1 MRDTKDLY
9 NSAFEKVQMREG
21 RKDEIRDMIKETSLN
36 KKPHSTNKAILWIAA
51 AAIIIA
57 ATFAIPPTR
66 EMTFAAARY
75 LKSMFATKNGIIVEY
90 DTTDE
95 NSQSAMKSVSITTQ
109 DGNSP
114 NYTSVKDGKLMFT
127 VDGKDTDITDKCNDS
142 DFYKY
147 EYDLANN
154 GHSEIYV
161 GGTPENHGWVEFTFD
176 SDGKITTQTTSGKV
190 KGTAWYDKALTESGA
205 DNAVIPIIIDIT
217 EVDPE

>member
-1 MRDTKDLY
+1 MKDSKDLY
-9 NSAFEKVQMREG
+9 INAFEKVQMQEG
-21 RKDEIRDMIKETSLN
+21 RKDEIRDMIKEASLN
-36 KKPHSTNKAILWIAA
+36 KKPYVAKKATLCLAA
-51 AAIIIA
+51 ASIIIA

-75 LKSMFATKNGIIVEY
+75 LKSMFATKNGLVVEY

-95 NSQSAMKSVSITTQ
+95 DSQSAMKSVSITTQ
-109 DGNSP
+109 NGDSP

-176 SDGKITTQTTSGKV
+176 NDGKITSQTISGNV

-205 DNAVIPIIIDIT
+205 DKAVIPIII
-217 EVDPE
+217 ELESE